1 MGSEYKE
8 SKDNPLHREY
18 GIWSNTV
25 YILRKMWQYKS
36 GVLFLVIL
44 GIVCDSVLSYFWGIF
59 GKYVIDIIQMGL
71 GGQEGMR
78 QLARLMLVAGSINLV
93 LNFGRALSDNRVW
106 YNLILIRMNML
117 TERIAK
123 VLTLRY
129 ELIERPDVLD
139 IAERATRAT
148 NSDDNGVQGMMQL
161 MRQVLTNAFTLVVTF
176 ASILIL
182 DYRLIIALIIL
193 GLMQFLYYRKIVKV
207 DKEEV
212 WDKMSSASRKSEY
225 MTRITQD
232 FDFAKD
238 IRLFGLSDFLSGK
251 QEEVNKETIEK
262 MDIHRDLWY
271 KHALVVQIAY
281 VIIKGLIYATLF
293 VAVFKKNLSISDFTM
308 FLSLAMAFSSALLNF
323 LQRFGD
329 YKKASLEVDDFRSFL
344 SLDLDMDESMCIP
357 IPEAD
362 NYEIEFKNVS
372 YKYYKAD
379 NYSLKNLNLKINA
392 GEKLAV
398 VGLNG
403 AGKTTM
409 IKLLLR
415 LYEPTEGS
423 ITLNGI
429 DIRKFKRE
437 DYYKLF
443 APVFQNIEI
452 FAFNIAENI
461 AMLSGD
467 DLDKEKARN
476 CAIEAGLEEKIASLV
491 KGIDTPLTNIMEDD
505 GIDMSGGE
513 RQKLALARALYKGG
527 KFVVLDEPSS
537 ALDAIA
543 EQKLYERFDEM
554 IGKKSAVY
562 ISHRLASTRFCDR
575 IAMFE
580 NGSLVELGTHEQLME
595 QNGKYAEMFNVQA
608 QYYREDETAES
619 EVKKVG

>member
-262 MDIHRDLWY
+262 MDLHRDLWY
-271 KHALVVQIAY
+271 KHAFVVQIAY
-281 VIIKGLIYATLF
+281 VIIKGLIYTTLF

-308 FLSLAMAFSSALLNF
+308 FLSLAM
-323 LQRFGD
+323 R
-329 YKKASLEVDDFRSFL
+329 Y
-344 SLDLDMDESMCIP
+344 
-357 IPEAD
+357 
-362 NYEIEFKNVS
+362 
-372 YKYYKAD
+372 
-379 NYSLKNLNLKINA
+379 
-392 GEKLAV
+392 
-398 VGLNG
+398 
-403 AGKTTM
+403 
-409 IKLLLR
+409 
-415 LYEPTEGS
+415 
-423 ITLNGI
+423 
-429 DIRKFKRE
+429 
-437 DYYKLF
+437 
-443 APVFQNIEI
+443 
-452 FAFNIAENI
+452 
-461 AMLSGD
+461 
-467 DLDKEKARN
+467 
-476 CAIEAGLEEKIASLV
+476 
-491 KGIDTPLTNIMEDD
+491 
-505 GIDMSGGE
+505 
-513 RQKLALARALYKGG
+513 
-527 KFVVLDEPSS
+527 
-537 ALDAIA
+537 
-543 EQKLYERFDEM
+543 
-554 IGKKSAVY
+554 
-562 ISHRLASTRFCDR
+562 
-575 IAMFE
+575 
-580 NGSLVELGTHEQLME
+580 
-595 QNGKYAEMFNVQA
+595 
-608 QYYREDETAES
+608 
-619 EVKKVG
+619 